1 MQQCQAT
8 EVMMAR
14 PKVIFIFTFAFDA
27 DDIIIT
33 TRLPSQ
39 YTVVTGLL
47 LCTTITLDM
56 HPTKS
61 LPSRL

>member
-1 MQQCQAT
+1 
-8 EVMMAR
+8 MMAR